1 MNGECSGNRLLMLY
15 YRFIAVEKSK
25 EIPSSV
31 ILKIVKRDP
40 AFSIVS
46 LPLQM
51 LHIHANT
58 NINSGSWNVVVGHK
72 QTKNSGMCWP
82 TDHSK
87 LCWIFILLLLQ
98 WPIMSLLSYV

>member
-58 NINSGSWNVVVGHK
+58 NINSGSWNVVFGHK
-72 QTKNSGMCWP
+72 QTKNSGMC
-82 TDHSK
+82 
-87 LCWIFILLLLQ
+87 
-98 WPIMSLLSYV
+98 